1 MSDDQMLHEHQKTWH
16 GFVKLM
22 LYSTAAA
29 AITLILMAIF
39 LL

>member
-16 GFVKLM
+16 GIVKL
-22 LYSTAAA
+22 LTYSTAAA
-29 AITLILMAIF
+29 VITLILMAIF